1 MKRPDEQGTQKN
13 YQYALNLTLAA
24 VAGQVGFITLFV
36 IVVALFGG
44 LALDK
49 FLGTRPMF
57 TIIFMIASVPVTV
70 TLMFRIVRAA
80 TSRIK
85 PAKQSKNPETPEEDK
100 NRE

>member
-1 MKRPDEQGTQKN
+1 MKQPDNQGNKNN

-24 VAGQVGFITLFV
+24 VAGQVGFLTLLV
-36 IVVALFGG
+36 IVIALFGG

-57 TIIFMIASVPVTV
+57 TIILMIASVPVTV

-85 PAKQSKNPETPEEDK
+85 PSNQHANPESLEEDK

>member
-1 MKRPDEQGTQKN
+1 MKRPDEQNNQKN

-70 TLMFRIVRAA
+70 ALMFRIVRAA

-85 PAKQSKNPETPEEDK
+85 PAKQSENPETPEEDK